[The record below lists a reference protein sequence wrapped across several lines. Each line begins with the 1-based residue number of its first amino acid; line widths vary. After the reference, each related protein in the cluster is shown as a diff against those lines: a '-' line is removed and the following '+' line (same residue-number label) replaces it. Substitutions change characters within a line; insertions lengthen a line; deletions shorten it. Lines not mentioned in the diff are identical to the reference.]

1 MITFL
6 SRRPQPTALPVS
18 QTRKNARNGRKLPQD
33 RRAFFLRRL
42 ITRRRRGFERKDN
55 QHVRY
60 GIRQR
65 FLSAEVFH
73 IQVCC
78 RWRTGQLQFIPATAA
93 NERELRRRVS
103 RPLAFGRS
111 GRRIFEISVRCQSA
125 NPLSGSGFDSELWFY
140 VPLDT
145 KTGHFGDV
153 LPSHSLD

>member
-60 GIRQR
+60 CIRQR

-73 IQVCC
+73 IHSS
-78 RWRTGQLQFIPATAA
+78 AA
-93 NERELRRRVS
+93 GGVLASYNLSLPRPQMRELRRRVS

-125 NPLSGSGFDSELWFY
+125 NPSSGSGFDSELWSY
-140 VPLDT
+140 KL
-145 KTGHFGDV
+145 
-153 LPSHSLD
+153 S